1 MMRGLNDLAAMPPD
15 HQKPLRLNHGPT
27 LAGLLVLAGLG
38 FAAFRVFEPF
48 LVAGVWA
55 VVIVV
60 SSWHGLLA
68 LQARLGGR
76 RWAAV
81 TVLTLALL
89 LLLVVPLT
97 LAVSAAVVNAG
108 EIADR
113 VKQLSGL
120 KLPPPPAWVSALPL
134 VGPRLVLLWEQWAAA
149 GLEGLLAQLTPYA
162 GAVTK
167 RVLTEASG
175 FGFILF
181 ECLMALA
188 FAALLY
194 ARGEEAAELARRLG
208 RRLAG
213 HTGLA
218 AVTLTTQAIR
228 GVALGVGGTA
238 VVQALMAGAGLAL
251 AGVPFVWLL
260 TGLTFVLCIA
270 QLGTPL
276 VMVPAVIWLYWSGD
290 TGWGT
295 VLLVWAVIIGTADNV
310 IRPILI
316 QRGVDLP
323 FWLVFTGVVG
333 GLLAFGLVGV
343 FVGPVV
349 LAVISMLVMQWLDGE
364 AAAHGGAK
372 ADTEAAHAPPS
383 ELRPL
388 HHRDTPA
395 GAPAAAPAPLRGP
408 PPAG

>member
-1 MMRGLNDLAAMPPD
+1 MMRVFDDALPMQPSP
-15 HQKPLRLNHGPT
+15 HRPHPLSHGPT
-27 LAGLLVLAGLG
+27 LAALLVLAGLG
-38 FAAFRVFEPF
+38 FAAFRIFEPF
-48 LVAGVWA
+48 LVAAAWA

-60 SSWHGLLA
+60 SSWHGMLA

-97 LAVSAAVVNAG
+97 LAVGAAVANAG
-108 EIADR
+108 EIAER
-113 VKQLSGL
+113 MKQLSGMQ
-120 KLPPPPAWVSALPL
+120 LPAPPAWVGALP
-134 VGPRLVLLWEQWAAA
+134 VIGQKVVQLWEQWAAA
-149 GLEGLLAQLTPYA
+149 GLEGLIAQLTPYA
-162 GAVTK
+162 GAVTR

-175 FGFILF
+175 VGFILV
-181 ECLMALA
+181 ECLLALA

-194 ARGEEAAELARRLG
+194 AQGEEAADLARRIG
-208 RRLAG
+208 RGLAG
-213 HTGLA
+213 RTGLA

-251 AGVPFVWLL
+251 AGVPFVSLL
-260 TGLTFVLCIA
+260 TALTFVLCIA

-276 VMVPAVIWLYWSGD
+276 VMVPAVIWLYWSGEN
-290 TGWGT
+290 GWGT
-295 VLLVWAVIIGTADNV
+295 ALLVWAVIIGAADNV

-333 GLLAFGLVGV
+333 GLLAFGLVGL
-343 FVGPVV
+343 FIGPVV
-349 LAVISMLVMQWLDGE
+349 LAVASMLVMEWLDSKE
-364 AAAHGGAK
+364 A
-372 ADTEAAHAPPS
+372 D
-383 ELRPL
+383 
-388 HHRDTPA
+388 
-395 GAPAAAPAPLRGP
+395 APAAP
-408 PPAG
+408 PDDPSAG